1 MNPQIIN
8 VDQNLKKLNP
18 EQLTRLFDIFKN
30 NSDIFSILFSGAPL
44 FQLIESEAEEQARS
58 IIHNRSK

>member
-30 NSDIFSILFSGAPL
+30 NSDIFSKLFSGAPL
-44 FQLIESEAEEQARS
+44 FQLIETEAEEQARS

>member
-8 VDQNLKKLNP
+8 IDQNLKKLNP

-30 NSDIFSILFSGAPL
+30 NSDIFSKLFPGAPL
-44 FQLIESEAEEQARS
+44 FQLIETGAEEQARS
-58 IIHNRSK
+58 IIHNMSK